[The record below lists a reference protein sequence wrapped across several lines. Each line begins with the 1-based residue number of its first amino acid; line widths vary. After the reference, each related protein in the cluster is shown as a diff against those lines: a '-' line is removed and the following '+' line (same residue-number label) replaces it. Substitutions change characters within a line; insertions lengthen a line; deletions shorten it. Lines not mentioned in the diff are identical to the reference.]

1 MPLVDL
7 KTDLTSLRFGKDR
20 PGGGSSKQPFIVK
33 DIPGK
38 DKSFLD
44 QIEDDRGKSQ
54 FGFSVANDF
63 GLRGGFLRP
72 GAAKDDVE
80 RILKLYTERN
90 SPGTIFQAKQVA
102 LGLLANPLEVWIP
115 GVTEA
120 QTALNGVGIGHL
132 PAFLSGYL
140 PGPLKNAFT
149 LENTY
154 GMGNPAVGTNNLL
167 KGKLGKRT
175 DRSNYVAGVQNKLPF
190 SATTGLNEDTDDRIA
205 MKRLYSSAPED
216 RDITIENS
224 DAIKFVISVVDND
237 NPKKRTYIPFRAFL
251 TSFSD
256 DFKGEYTSTSYVG
269 RGEEFY
275 TYKGFSRSISLGFK
289 VAAQSKQEQK
299 RLYEKL
305 TYLASLTA
313 PDYSNAGFMRG
324 SIMYLTVGDYLVD
337 VPGVFRG
344 MQVGGIAESAW
355 EIARKPDGTKDNTIA
370 QLPHVV
376 DVSGFSFSPIHNFV
390 PQRGSKFIGFD
401 NPMGGNQTELITPT
415 NILTE
420 AEWARLDAQLE
431 EEELNI
437 DLSDSVTLEL

>member
-1 MPLVDL
+1 
-7 KTDLTSLRFGKDR
+7 
-20 PGGGSSKQPFIVK
+20 
-33 DIPGK
+33 
-38 DKSFLD
+38 
-44 QIEDDRGKSQ
+44 
-54 FGFSVANDF
+54 
-63 GLRGGFLRP
+63 
-72 GAAKDDVE
+72 
-80 RILKLYTERN
+80 
-90 SPGTIFQAKQVA
+90 
-102 LGLLANPLEVWIP
+102 
-115 GVTEA
+115 
-120 QTALNGVGIGHL
+120 
-132 PAFLSGYL
+132 LSGYQ
-140 PGPLKNAFT
+140 PGPLRNNFT

-175 DRSNYVAGVQNKLPF
+175 DRSNYVDGVQDKLPF
-190 SATTGLNEDTDDRIA
+190 SASTGLNKDTSDDIA
-205 MKRLYSSAPED
+205 MKRLYTSAPED
-216 RDITIENS
+216 RSITIEDS

-237 NPKKRTYIPFRAFL
+237 KPNKRTYIPFRAFL
-251 TSFSD
+251 TSFND
-256 DFKGEYTSTSYVG
+256 DFKGEYTSTSYIG

-275 TYKGFSRSISLGFK
+275 NYKGFSRSISLGFK

-401 NPMGGNQTELITPT
+401 NPMGGNQNSLIIPD
-415 NILTE
+415 NVLDADE
-420 AEWARLDAQLE
+420 AEDARKRAAIRAAE
-431 EEELNI
+431 R
-437 DLSDSVTLEL
+437 SPGF

>member
-7 KTDLTSLRFGKDR
+7 KTDLTSLKFGNDR
-20 PGGGSSKQPFIVK
+20 PGGGSSKQPFITK

-44 QIEDDRGKSQ
+44 QIEDSREESQ
-54 FGFSVANDF
+54 FGFSIANDF

-72 GAAKDDVE
+72 GVAKDDVE
-80 RILKLYTERN
+80 RMLKMYEKLD

-102 LGLLANPLEVWIP
+102 LGLLANPLEVWVP

-167 KGKLGKRT
+167 KGKLGQTT
-175 DRSNYVAGVQNKLPF
+175 DRRDYVKGVQSKLPF
-190 SATTGLNEDTDDRIA
+190 SAPTELDKKITSDKIA
-205 MKRLYSSAPED
+205 MERLYSSLPED
-216 RDITIENS
+216 REIEIEDS
-224 DAIKFVISVVDND
+224 DAIRFVISVVNNE
-237 NPKKRTYIPFRAFL
+237 NPNKRTYLPFRAFL
-251 TSFSD
+251 TGFSD
-256 DFKGEYTSTSYVG
+256 KFKGRYTSTNYVG

-275 TYKGFSRSISLGFK
+275 NYKGFSRDINLSFM
-289 VAAQSKQEQK
+289 VAVQSKQEQK
-299 RLYEKL
+299 TLYEKL

-313 PDYSNAGFMRG
+313 PDYSNEGFMRG
-324 SIMYLTVGDYLVD
+324 TIMYLTVGDYLVD
-337 VPGVFRG
+337 VPGVFEG
-344 MQVGGIAESAW
+344 MSIGDMIDTPW
-355 EIARKPDGTKDNTIA
+355 EIARQPDGTYDKTIA
-370 QLPHVV
+370 QLPHAIE
-376 DVSGFSFSPIHNFV
+376 VSSFSFTPIHNFV

-401 NPMGGNQTELITPT
+401 NPMGGEQTELIRPEGYTIFDSVPFTPT
-415 NILTE
+415 TDLTPTTE
-420 AEWARLDAQLE
+420 YNESTSA
-431 EEELNI
+431 
-437 DLSDSVTLEL
+437 